1 MEAVLREISTPAL
14 AYLGDSVVELCVRT
28 MLVKKGVSS
37 SKRLNALALEYVTAK
52 AQAQAV
58 AKILPLLTEEEN
70 VVYHRGRNIG
80 HTNVPKSASVA
91 EYRMATGFEALF
103 GYLHLAG
110 RCGRIDELFAVAY
123 QTETDNGGNKNEQ
136 S

>member
-37 SKRLNALALEYVTAK
+37 SKRLNALALNYVTAK
-52 AQAQAV
+52 AQAEAV
-58 AKILPLLTEEEN
+58 AKILPLLSEEEN
-70 VVYHRGRNIG
+70 AVYHRGRNIG

-91 EYRMATGFEALF
+91 EYRRATGFEVLM
-103 GYLHLAG
+103 GYLYKTDNCQRAKQLFSLAYE
-110 RCGRIDELFAVAY
+110 DELNALPSINA
-123 QTETDNGGNKNEQ
+123 
-136 S
+136 

>member
-1 MEAVLREISTPAL
+1 MEALLKEISTPAL

-37 SKRLNALALEYVTAK
+37 SKRLNSAALQYVTAR
-52 AQAQAV
+52 AQAQA
-58 AKILPLLTEEEN
+58 ASRILPVLTEEEN
-70 VVYHRGRNIG
+70 AVYHRGRNIG

-110 RCGRIDELFAVAY
+110 RKERIDELFSLAY
-123 QTETDNGGNKNEQ
+123 ESEDNTNKGD
-136 S
+136 

>member
-37 SKRLNALALEYVTAK
+37 SKRLNALALNYVTAK
-52 AQAQAV
+52 AQAEAV
-58 AKILPLLTEEEN
+58 AKILPLLSEEEN
-70 VVYHRGRNIG
+70 AVYHRGRNIG

-110 RCGRIDELFAVAY
+110 RRERIDELFEIAY
-123 QTETDNGGNKNEQ
+123 QD
-136 S
+136 